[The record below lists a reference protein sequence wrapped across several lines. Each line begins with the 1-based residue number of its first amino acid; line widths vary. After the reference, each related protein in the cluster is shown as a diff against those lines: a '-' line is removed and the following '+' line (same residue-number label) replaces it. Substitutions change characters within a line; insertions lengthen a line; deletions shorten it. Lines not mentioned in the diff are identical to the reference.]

1 MTDRASRP
9 RFVSG
14 RVDATDGFRSVVGIG
29 ADFEL
34 EAVGGVAADDFEG
47 DIGRAGNP
55 NRRYVIRADRGLGA
69 AHQQPVDRRNGNFLL
84 GSVEPGGCRAAIDKR
99 RRKT

>member
-1 MTDRASRP
+1 
-9 RFVSG
+9 
-14 RVDATDGFRSVVGIG
+14 VVGIG

-55 NRRYVIRADRGLGA
+55 TADTSSALTEGWAQLTSS
-69 AHQQPVDRRNGNFLL
+69 Q
-84 GSVEPGGCRAAIDKR
+84 SIGGTAIFC
-99 RRKT
+99 